1 MIDVVA
7 PCPPAGKYVKNADG
21 SYVEAP
27 ETPGEWDTG
36 FPRSGTAVML
46 ALDPEN
52 DYKSV
57 DIVMF
62 GGQKKDFECP
72 HVKEIATTAM
82 AGHTSYRMTIAWE
95 EAGTRLHALTTAPT
109 VLKEHSA

>member
-7 PCPPAGKYVKNADG
+7 PCPPAGKYVKSADG
-21 SYVEAP
+21 SY
-27 ETPGEWDTG
+27 
-36 FPRSGTAVML
+36 AVML

-57 DIVMF
+57 DIVVF

-95 EAGTRLHALTTAPT
+95 EAGTRLHALTTAST

>member
-1 MIDVVA
+1 
-7 PCPPAGKYVKNADG
+7 
-21 SYVEAP
+21 
-27 ETPGEWDTG
+27 
-36 FPRSGTAVML
+36 ML

-57 DIVMF
+57 DIVVF

-82 AGHTSYRMTIAWE
+82 AGHTSYRMTITWE
-95 EAGTRLHALTTAPT
+95 EAGLWTARIRNCKCPGRALQN
-109 VLKEHSA
+109 VS